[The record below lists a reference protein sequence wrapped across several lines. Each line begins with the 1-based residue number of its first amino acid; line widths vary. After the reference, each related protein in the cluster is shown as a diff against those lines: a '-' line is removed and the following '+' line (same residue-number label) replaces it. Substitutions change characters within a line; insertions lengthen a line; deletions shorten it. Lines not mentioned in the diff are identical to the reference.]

1 MKEKGIRVWVL
12 FSCLLLSLSVCRAQP
27 LSQDAARRMAREF
40 FRQSSMRSG
49 VGSRTADSV
58 RLVRSSVASGRF
70 LFQGPGARG
79 FVLYGGTEQ
88 QPILMA
94 YSREAP
100 APEAALP
107 EAFTLWMEGRSEG
120 LVSPESLSES
130 AVVQPILDVRWFQT
144 DPYNGLCPYYTD
156 DQGQVS
162 STRCVVGCVATAYA
176 QLLYHYRYPEALC
189 DTLHGWST
197 PHYVLD
203 DVLPGTPLSWEL
215 IRPDYLEPYTD
226 AEAEPMQRLN
236 LYCGMASRMNYGLVE
251 SGSSIQWAV
260 DNMRRVFGYQY
271 VRFVDRYLYTPQ
283 RWHAL
288 LQQELRAG
296 RPVVYSGFNVRME
309 GHAFLLDGVDVQGFY
324 HINWGSGGIWDGY
337 FNLDVL
343 NWGEWPADETEQG
356 RNLGYFCN
364 QGAVLMHPEPVVNGL
379 LSDTVAYADSLVRV
393 EEVRFARQ
401 PDVSGYVPVDI
412 RFRNLHPDTVH
423 YTFEMFT
430 FQPQDTAVFEQ
441 AEYLGVSGA
450 VLPPGES
457 VPVRAYCR
465 FGRVGDFLFGTSSD
479 DVHVTYQMPVHV
491 EAVLPA
497 QLRFSDVRLLSAAAD
512 SLVLVTTIHNDQV
525 SGCFGDWVVYSLSR
539 SGTWREMSHPRFL
552 EISGGSE
559 IQDTVVFR
567 ALPADTEYLFRVSYP
582 TSADVQAEL
591 RVVTLPV
598 SDIELPVSDETN
610 PVEAVYTFDGRLIYR
625 SEASE
630 KVGDHLL
637 PKGFY
642 LVRFRNG
649 RTEKIYRD

>member
-1 MKEKGIRVWVL
+1 M
-12 FSCLLLSLSVCRAQP
+12 
-27 LSQDAARRMAREF
+27 
-40 FRQSSMRSG
+40 
-49 VGSRTADSV
+49 
-58 RLVRSSVASGRF
+58 
-70 LFQGPGARG
+70 
-79 FVLYGGTEQ
+79 
-88 QPILMA
+88 
-94 YSREAP
+94 
-100 APEAALP
+100 
-107 EAFTLWMEGRSEG
+107 
-120 LVSPESLSES
+120 
-130 AVVQPILDVRWFQT
+130 
-144 DPYNGLCPYYTD
+144 
-156 DQGQVS
+156 
-162 STRCVVGCVATAYA
+162 
-176 QLLYHYRYPEALC
+176 
-189 DTLHGWST
+189 
-197 PHYVLD
+197 
-203 DVLPGTPLSWEL
+203 
-215 IRPDYLEPYTD
+215 
-226 AEAEPMQRLN
+226 
-236 LYCGMASRMNYGLVE
+236 
-251 SGSSIQWAV
+251 
-260 DNMRRVFGYQY
+260 
-271 VRFVDRYLYTPQ
+271 
-283 RWHAL
+283 
-288 LQQELRAG
+288 
-296 RPVVYSGFNVRME
+296 
-309 GHAFLLDGVDVQGFY
+309 
-324 HINWGSGGIWDGY
+324 
-337 FNLDVL
+337 
-343 NWGEWPADETEQG
+343 
-356 RNLGYFCN
+356 
-364 QGAVLMHPEPVVNGL
+364 
-379 LSDTVAYADSLVRV
+379 
-393 EEVRFARQ
+393 
-401 PDVSGYVPVDI
+401 
-412 RFRNLHPDTVH
+412 
-423 YTFEMFT
+423 
-430 FQPQDTAVFEQ
+430 FEQ

-559 IQDTVVFR
+559 IQDTVIFR